1 MIETDDRF
9 SRWFIYDL
17 VNLLKRQATVGL
29 GPWTDRA
36 GDQSNIFLILLTI
49 IDTLAGS
56 EQSR

>member
-17 VNLLKRQATVGL
+17 VNLLKKATGGL